1 MKNILTLVWVQFDD
15 DDAYEYMDIQ
25 LSNASNNVSVHT
37 KDHQL
42 QIINITPDE
51 REEEEEEE
59 EVKVKKKM

>member
-51 REEEEEEE
+51 RGERRRRRSQSQ
-59 EVKVKKKM
+59 KKI